1 MFAGNI
7 GDAQDFPSVINAAVD
22 LVGQQFQ
29 EFRIVIIGE
38 GSKKKWLISEIKK
51 EGLTQYFE
59 ILNQYPIERM
69 PSFFVHADALLVSLS
84 DCKAFEMTIP
94 GKIQSYLSTGVPLI
108 GMLNGEAAKVIKE
121 SNSGYVCNAG
131 DYKKLANLIIK
142 MSKLSKRE
150 RKKLG
155 LNGINY
161 SKIHFN
167 KKILLGKLDRL
178 IKQIYKK

>member
-1 MFAGNI
+1 M
-7 GDAQDFPSVINAAVD
+7 
-22 LVGQQFQ
+22 
-29 EFRIVIIGE
+29 
-38 GSKKKWLISEIKK
+38 
-51 EGLTQYFE
+51 
-59 ILNQYPIERM
+59 
-69 PSFFVHADALLVSLS
+69 
-84 DCKAFEMTIP
+84 
-94 GKIQSYLSTGVPLI
+94 
-108 GMLNGEAAKVIKE
+108 IKE